1 MKFDDAAW
9 HGNEDRWQL
18 AFTSVKSTCEIN
30 EGEKWTISM
39 VHGCIQEVLEFKVEK
54 WTYARGQS

>member
-9 HGNEDRWQL
+9 HGSEDRWQL

-30 EGEKWTISM
+30 EGEKWTYAR
-39 VHGCIQEVLEFKVEK
+39 GRIQEVLEFKVEK